1 MITKE
6 ADSII
11 GYEVKTDKTKLSK
24 RILLIQM
31 ILIRSKLSW
40 LSILLTLWIVTLTCI

>member
-11 GYEVKTDKTKLSK
+11 GYVEVKTDKNEAIKADSVNTNDINKIQAWLLS
-24 RILLIQM
+24 
-31 ILIRSKLSW
+31 
-40 LSILLTLWIVTLTCI
+40 LLTLWIVT